1 MIQMIDI
8 EDNGPAS
15 AADDLDNFTDFNAT
29 RVCDLSTFCVSEN
42 FMFVLLSDLNKGHE
56 DDIEDGDNEVRCS
69 AVGLYKEW

>member
-29 RVCDLSTFCVSEN
+29 QVCDLSSFCVSEN
-42 FMFVLLSDLNKGHE
+42 FMFVLLSDFNKSQE
-56 DDIEDGDNEVRCS
+56 DDIEDDDNEVRCS
-69 AVGLYKEW
+69 ALGL

>member
-29 RVCDLSTFCVSEN
+29 QVCDLSSFCVSEN
-42 FMFVLLSDLNKGHE
+42 FMFVFLSDLNKGRE

-69 AVGLYKEW
+69 AVGLYKR

>member
-29 RVCDLSTFCVSEN
+29 QVCDLSSCVSEN

-56 DDIEDGDNEVRCS
+56 DDIEDGDNEVRRS
-69 AVGLYKEW
+69 AVDLYKK